1 MVHLGYIAVH
11 AGSIAVHAAYI
22 AVHAGYI
29 LVQADYIQ
37 AVVKIAI
44 LRVNKKN
51 DLMKYCIYYILAWQH
66 PIPNI
71 LVSTPQNI
79 LVILCWKEF

>member
-1 MVHLGYIAVH
+1 MVHLGY
-11 AGSIAVHAAYI
+11 IAVHAAYI

-44 LRVNKKN
+44 LRVDQKK
-51 DLMKYCIYYILAWQH
+51 M
-66 PIPNI
+66 
-71 LVSTPQNI
+71 T
-79 LVILCWKEF
+79 